1 MIIRGFMDLIWQQRR
16 CEQRKNRPNDNRSAF
31 QVDRSRIIHAAAFR
45 RLQAKTQIMS
55 IGINDFYRTRLTHSL
70 EVAQIGTGLLRHLKN
85 SHPDFSLFPSTSLIE
100 TLCLAHDIGHP
111 PFGHGG
117 ETALNFMMR
126 EYGGFEGNAQT
137 LRIVAKLEP
146 YSKGFGM
153 NLTRR
158 TLLGF
163 VKYPALINQLW
174 QSQAEHDPALPF
186 ITAHHW
192 LPAKGVYNC
201 DQDIFNWVIAP
212 FSNTDKDLLQ
222 SNKPWDD
229 FRNKTQFKSLDCAIM
244 EMADDIA
251 YAVHDLEDAIATET
265 LSASD
270 WHNYA
275 LPKLKALDSPWL
287 TQNLESLTQRLF
299 TNDESLRKDA
309 IGELVNLFIV
319 NSSMQ
324 TQNDAFESDLLKN
337 TVKLEPEFAAILQ
350 ALKLFVYERLIREPK
365 MQQIE
370 FSGQNLLMDLF
381 KAFAS
386 DPMRLLPYT
395 TQDILKE
402 AKDESAR
409 MRALTDYLSGMSD
422 EYARKIH
429 ARLFAGVN

>member
-1 MIIRGFMDLIWQQRR
+1 MDLIWQQRR

-55 IGINDFYRTRLTHSL
+55 IGVNDFYRTRLTHSL
-70 EVAQIGTGLLRHLKN
+70 EVAQIGTGLLRHLQN

-126 EYGGFEGNAQT
+126 EHGGFEGNAQT

-163 VKYPALINQLW
+163 IKYPALINQLW
-174 QSQAEHDPALPF
+174 HSQAEHDPASPF

-201 DQDIFNWVIAP
+201 DQDIFDWILAP
-212 FSNTDKDLLQ
+212 FSNADKDLLQ

-270 WHNYA
+270 WHNHA
-275 LPKLKALDSPWL
+275 MPKLKALDSPWL
-287 TQNLESLTQRLF
+287 KQNLDALTQRLF
-299 TNDESLRKDA
+299 SDDESLRKDA

-324 TQNDAFESDLLKN
+324 TQNDAFESELLKN
-337 TVKLEPEFAAILQ
+337 TVKLEHEFAAILQ
-350 ALKLFVYERLIREPK
+350 VLKVFVYERLIREPK

-386 DPMRLLPYT
+386 DPMRLLPHT
-395 TQDILKE
+395 TQVIFEE
-402 AKDESAR
+402 AHDENAR
-409 MRALTDYLSGMSD
+409 MRVLTDYLSGMSD
-422 EYARKIH
+422 EYARKTH
-429 ARLFAGVN
+429 ARLFAGVI